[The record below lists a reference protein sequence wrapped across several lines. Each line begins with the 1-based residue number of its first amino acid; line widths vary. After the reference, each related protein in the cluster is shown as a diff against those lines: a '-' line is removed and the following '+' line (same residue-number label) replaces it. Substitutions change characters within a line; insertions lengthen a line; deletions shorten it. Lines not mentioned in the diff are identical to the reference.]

1 MKVYRIIVIVVAI
14 ILGVSFTTSIF
25 LRPDTQA
32 AINEPV
38 TEEYYDLLK
47 ENALN
52 VAKTLNKAVI
62 TDETLTADF
71 YFSEDELV
79 VTVESI
85 KAKLTAKIPIS
96 NHSFN
101 VENGTII
108 SKGTAEF
115 ENIEYVEQNQLNP
128 AWYYIVM
135 SIFGGAFIGGLF
147 YLLFFGAWFVLNK
160 KTK

>member
-14 ILGVSFTTSIF
+14 ILGISF
-25 LRPDTQA
+25 
-32 AINEPV
+32 AILGFCGGAGLVALQEPV
-38 TEEYYDLLK
+38 TEEYYDMLK

-52 VAKTLNKAVI
+52 VAKTLNKNVI
-62 TDETLTADF
+62 SDETLTADF

-79 VTVESI
+79 VTVSSM

-96 NHSFN
+96 NYSLN

-115 ENIEYVEQNQLNP
+115 ENIEYVEKNELQP
-128 AWYYIVM
+128 AWWYIVM
-135 SIFGGAFIGGLF
+135 CIGGGAFMALIVYF
-147 YLLFFGAWFVLNK
+147 IFFEAWFSSK
-160 KTK
+160 KNQ